1 MLEEDLESMDQIL
14 NYYKNWD
21 SSTAPVMLVLD
32 NSNNFTENI
41 ENVDRKNLGYLR
53 MKYGKS

>member
-21 SSTAPVMLVLD
+21 SSMTPVMLVLD

>member
-21 SSTAPVMLVLD
+21 SSTTPVMLVLD

>member
-21 SSTAPVMLVLD
+21 SSMTPVMLVL
-32 NSNNFTENI
+32 
-41 ENVDRKNLGYLR
+41 L
-53 MKYGKS
+53 